1 MALSLVVSSQL
12 SSELQAFWLPSF
24 IFWLVSFNHTLS
36 FLKLSY
42 QRKCRGR
49 EDEAFAEEIWNRND
63 AIRQSAIIAD
73 SPEPVRPYD
82 APPRPPTMIERHMN
96 NQSSIPPRQ
105 PTLPNMYAN
114 HPYGT
119 GYGATN
125 YAQNSFSPG
134 QVVTPTSAN
143 PFFSPYAQDVMGSP
157 VSSSVPE
164 YHDQPRSGHPA
175 FPPQALTREPST
187 GMEQVAVAR
196 QNSVTG
202 GPFNPV
208 VSSPDAADPHYTD
221 LSRSSVTPFQAAQY
235 AEITEKL
242 GAPMSSVLSAVPE
255 EPQSVASDNMAIPS
269 RDDDPSAQAGNT
281 HTESLFTDAVAVQ
294 QPMDEEPD
302 DDLPLPSPSAF
313 QQQTRI
319 ASLPPTLPEISVP
332 ERSFSPVASLEFPV
346 PLSVHNSPSP
356 FSAEFSDVHGPPPT
370 TSNYKSS
377 PLATSTVMPAQATV
391 VPCEPKSDGAPTR
404 PDTVYTVYDEEDA
417 YGGM

>member
-1 MALSLVVSSQL
+1 MEPLVALLLVVSSQL

-24 IFWLVSFNHTLS
+24 IFWLVSFNHAL
-36 FLKLSY
+36 FLLKLSS

-49 EDEAFAEEIWNRND
+49 EDEAFAEEIWNRDD
-63 AIRQSAIIAD
+63 ARRQSAILGDGSD
-73 SPEPVRPYD
+73 SVRGYD
-82 APPRPPTMIERHMN
+82 APPRPPTMIERHMH
-96 NQSSIPPRQ
+96 NQSPRQ
-105 PTLPNMYAN
+105 PNMPNMY
-114 HPYGT
+114 PYNA
-119 GYGATN
+119 YGAPN
-125 YAQNSFSPG
+125 QSHGSFSPG

-157 VSSSVPE
+157 VSSTVPE
-164 YHDQPRSGHPA
+164 YHDPPRSGHPA
-175 FPPQALTREPST
+175 FPPQALARQPSV
-187 GMEQVAVAR
+187 GMDQVAIAR

-242 GAPMSSVLSAVPE
+242 GAPMSSVLGVVPE
-255 EPQSVASDNMAIPS
+255 EPQAVTSNDMAPS
-269 RDDDPSAQAGNT
+269 TQAGDT
-281 HTESLFTDAVAVQ
+281 YIESPFTDAVAVQ
-294 QPMDEEPD
+294 QPIDDELD
-302 DDLPLPSPSAF
+302 DDLPLPSPNAF
-313 QQQTRI
+313 QQTRI

-346 PLSVHNSPSP
+346 PLSVRNSPSP
-356 FSAEFSDVHGPPPT
+356 ISAEFSDLRGPPPT
-370 TSNYKSS
+370 LPTYKSS
-377 PLATSTVMPAQATV
+377 PLASSTPTQAQAQDAV
-391 VPCEPKSDGAPTR
+391 IPREPKSDAAPAAR